1 MITQITPADLA
12 AWQKDAARAAPVLV
26 DVREPWEHAIC
37 HITGSRLIPLSTVPA
52 RMGELPQDQ
61 DLVLVCH
68 HGNRS
73 QRVALWL
80 EQNGYSR
87 LFNLVGGVAR
97 WASEVD
103 PAMARY

>member
-1 MITQITPADLA
+1 MIAQITPAEVA
-12 AWQKDAARAAPVLV
+12 AWQKDAGRTAPVLV

-37 HITGSRLIPLSTVPA
+37 HIAGSRLIPLSTVPA
-52 RMGELPQDQ
+52 RLAELPQDQ

-73 QRVALWL
+73 QRVAVWL
-80 EQNGYSR
+80 AQNGYSR
-87 LFNLVGGVAR
+87 LFNLAGGVER
-97 WASEVD
+97 WAGEVD